1 MQGKYISSF
10 ANEAIQMKRDKGTA
24 IRQSSIC
31 MHGIKCQNFK
41 IVILLLRE
49 SSISTNE
56 GEKKKMPL
64 NYFNLNKI
72 NLTCSREKDD
82 CQEQYKAH
90 L

>member
-10 ANEAIQMKRDKGTA
+10 ANEAIKMKRDKGTE

-31 MHGIKCQNFK
+31 MHGIKRQNFK

-56 GEKKKMPL
+56 GEKKNALKL
-64 NYFNLNKI
+64 F
-72 NLTCSREKDD
+72 
-82 CQEQYKAH
+82 
-90 L
+90 